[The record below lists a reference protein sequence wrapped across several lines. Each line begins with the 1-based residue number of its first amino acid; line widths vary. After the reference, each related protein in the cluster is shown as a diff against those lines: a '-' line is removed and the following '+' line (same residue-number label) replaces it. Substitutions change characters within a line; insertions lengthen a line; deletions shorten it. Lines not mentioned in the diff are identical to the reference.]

1 MIHRASRLE
10 RKSLTQVLSEFI
22 YNLRYSDIPPSVIEK
37 AKIHILDILGIMMA
51 MYDDDNVKKVVNMV
65 RTLGGSEESIV
76 IGHGF
81 RVAAANAVIANAS
94 MAHSADY
101 DDTHLEPI
109 LHTSCIAVPTALAIG
124 EAMDID
130 GKRFVEAVVASYE
143 VSIRIALAAGRKLHE
158 RGFHPTSV
166 VGVFGSVA
174 ASSKIL
180 NLDPSKIL
188 NALGIAGS
196 MASGIMQGHKEGIW
210 LKPLHPAIASHNG
223 ILASLLAMNGVEG
236 PKMVLEGEWGFFRSY
251 LYGEEPILNRVVE
264 DLGGRWETL
273 NIAIKPYPVGHAA
286 VAPIDLAIMLREKY
300 SIGLSDI
307 RELIF
312 YLPKTAKDLVCE
324 PWEKRIRPR
333 NPYEAKFSVPFLAI
347 IAIKKGWV
355 GLKDF
360 TWENIRDEAIL
371 KHTSKVRCIHDP
383 SYDRV
388 AREAVIPARAKLLT
402 TNGRIYEEEVIN
414 HRGSPKKPFTWVDE
428 EKKFYENI
436 ANTKFAHI
444 GRELVDAIRSIERH
458 GIRYIGNMLY

>member
-1 MIHRASRLE
+1 ME
-10 RKSLTQVLSEFI
+10 RRSLAQVISEFI
-22 YNLRYSDIPPSVIEK
+22 YNLSYSDIPSSVIEK
-37 AKIHILDILGIMMA
+37 AKIHILDLMGIMMA
-51 MYDDDNVKKVVNMV
+51 MHSDENVKKVVNMV
-65 RTLGGSEESIV
+65 RALGGSEESVV

-81 RVAAANAVIANAS
+81 RVAAASAVIANAS

-109 LHTSCIAVPTALAIG
+109 IHPSCVAIPTALAMG

-166 VGVFGSVA
+166 VGVFGAVA

-196 MASGIMQGHKEGIW
+196 MASGIMQGHREGIW

-251 LYGEEPILNRVVE
+251 LWGEEPVFGRVVE
-264 DLGGRWETL
+264 DLGVRWETL

-286 VAPIDLAIMLREKY
+286 VAPIDTAIMLREKY
-300 SIGLSDI
+300 GVGLSDI
-307 RELIF
+307 KELIF
-312 YLPKTAKDLVCE
+312 YLPKTAIDLVCE

-355 GLKDF
+355 GLRDF
-360 TWENIRDEAIL
+360 TWENIGDEELL
-371 KHTSKVRCIHDP
+371 KYTGKVKCIHDP
-383 SYDRV
+383 EYDRL

-402 TNGRIYEEEVIN
+402 TDGRAYEEEVIN
-414 HRGSPKKPFTWVDE
+414 HRGSPKNPFTWGDE

-444 GRELVDAIRSIERH
+444 GRDFVDAIKSIERH
-458 GIRYIGNMLY
+458 SIRYIANMLY